1 MRFREDQWPLLLVQN
16 PDGIGARVE
25 LSVNCVLGKAV
36 EISLRL
42 EFRPAVGQLP
52 IPLIYQRAEDL
63 HTFDLADVLK
73 RGDLVAATVGIEVP
87 PEIAAKAIEVAR
99 DVVAKMGALGCSIC
113 SVDHTASSSSS
124 GVSHDVLMLAAAN
137 SSLGEGLQ
145 STEIKLRE
153 IKAHPCRYNWFGEM
167 TREAEPLLI
176 AELGTAMGR
185 RLLKGRVLVLV
196 QLASGRAVSGPH
208 KIHVA
213 HCASSQFP
221 VPEDELATW
230 RKVDGWV
237 GFDLQQP
244 VAPPKAAQPAAP
256 PAALPVAPPAAA
268 QPQLS
273 PDAKWD
279 MLLARMPTQG
289 AWLPLPDFLKDVG
302 ESALH
307 PKRFL
312 ELTGEESEQIWEVG
326 PHNQSATHGIDYKRM
341 GRGGKYYGEVTFL
354 KQVFLKY
361 YERKWQP

>member
-1 MRFREDQWPLLLVQN
+1 MRFREEQWPLLLVRN
-16 PDGIGARVE
+16 PDGMGARVE

-42 EFRPAVGQLP
+42 ETRPAVGQLP

-63 HTFDLADVLK
+63 HAFELADVLK
-73 RGDLVAATVGIEVP
+73 RGDLVASTVEIEVP
-87 PEIAAKAIEVAR
+87 PEVAAKAIEIAR
-99 DVVAKMGALGCSIC
+99 DVVAKLRALDCSIC
-113 SVDHTASSSSS
+113 SVDHTASSS
-124 GVSHDVLMLAAAN
+124 GAAHDVLMLAAAN

-145 STEIKLRE
+145 SAEIKLRE
-153 IKAHPCRYNWFGEM
+153 IKAHPSRYDWFGEL

-221 VPEDELATW
+221 VPEDEQATW

-237 GFDLQQP
+237 GFDSQKP
-244 VAPPKAAQPAAP
+244 VAPPKAAQPVAP
-256 PAALPVAPPAAA
+256 PAAQPVAPPAAA

-273 PDAKWD
+273 PDVKWD
-279 MLLARMPTQG
+279 MLLARIPMQD
-289 AWLPLPDFLKDVG
+289 AWLPLSEFLKNVG
-302 ESALH
+302 ASSLH

-312 ELTGEESEQIWEVG
+312 ELTAEESGQIWEVG
-326 PHNQSATHGIDYKRM
+326 PHNQSATFGIDYQRM
-341 GRGGKYYGEVTFL
+341 GRGGKYYCEVTFL

-361 YERKWQP
+361 YERKWHP